1 MKRPSIHP
9 ISHSVIF
16 RKESFGQSFIHN
28 YLLSPRLLNFLIF
41 IFILISTSGCLVF
54 QKISY
59 EITINDDKSGTAKIY
74 ITDIT
79 SDATD
84 SEAFKQD
91 TSALFTFMQKSDQFI
106 EDMKN
111 EDRFIKIRKL
121 ILNGENLDAEV
132 VYDFTQIKGVE
143 NISYEDGFYYLTM
156 EPADSIISTN
166 GQVIKSKNYKRILWD
181 DKQKL
186 LKFSMFSAETD
197 AYRKL
202 APYYKKQE

>member
-1 MKRPSIHP
+1 LRWKNS
-9 ISHSVIF
+9 
-16 RKESFGQSFIHN
+16 
-28 YLLSPRLLNFLIF
+28 YLLLI
-41 IFILISTSGCLVF
+41 IILILFSTPGCLVF

-111 EDRFIKIRKL
+111 EDRFIKIRNL
-121 ILNGENLDAEV
+121 ILNGKNLDAEV

-143 NISYEDGFYYLTM
+143 NISYEDGFYFLTM

-166 GQVIKSKNYKRILWD
+166 GEVIKSKNYKRILWD